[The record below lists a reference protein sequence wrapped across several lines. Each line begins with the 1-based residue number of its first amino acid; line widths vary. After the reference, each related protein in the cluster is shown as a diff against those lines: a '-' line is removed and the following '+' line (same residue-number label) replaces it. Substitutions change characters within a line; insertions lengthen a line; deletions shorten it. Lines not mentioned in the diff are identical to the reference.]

1 MNGLW
6 VGLAKKAPG
15 AQSPVAQTRPAAP
28 MRKSLTGLPM
38 SRLPTASS
46 ARLSRTIAHLRNG
59 TGMVRAFA
67 ANQSGATMILVAL
80 CLPALVG
87 AMGLSAEVSY
97 WYLRQRAMQN
107 AADAAAIAAATNG
120 SSGYA
125 AEAKAVAAQY
135 GFRDGSGN
143 IVVAVSN
150 PATAAGCTS
159 NCYSVTISDK
169 VPLFL
174 SEVVGYL
181 GTATANK
188 KGATGLSAAAVA
200 TSLNAVSYCILALA
214 ASGAQGITSNGV
226 PNANLQ
232 GCDVM
237 SNTSATCNGH
247 NLNANVGS
255 AHSTNNGCGIV
266 QNSNVPVVADPYSGL
281 ASQIPADPCGGS
293 YPQEPAKNKDPPL
306 PSSTNQWSGTKSLSY
321 YMVCGDLQLT
331 GDTTIS
337 AQGGT
342 LLVIANGQLDING
355 HTLQTA
361 NGSGLT
367 VVFTGS
373 NNASYQHVPS
383 DRAGGGTLDIA
394 APSSGAWSGIA
405 IYQDPNLTANVDV
418 SYAGNS
424 PTWEISGMIYLPH
437 ASVTFSGAVN
447 KSSHGS
453 YCFGMVIDNITI
465 NGTADIFAGDDQCS
479 SSGLVLP
486 SGGARGTLTD

>member
-1 MNGLW
+1 
-6 VGLAKKAPG
+6 
-15 AQSPVAQTRPAAP
+15 
-28 MRKSLTGLPM
+28 MRKSATGLPM
-38 SRLPTASS
+38 SPLPTAPI
-46 ARLSRTIAHLRNG
+46 ARLSRAIARLRSG

-67 ANQSGATMILVAL
+67 ANQSGAAMIIVAL

-120 SSGYA
+120 TSGYA

-135 GFRDGSGN
+135 GFQDGNGG

-150 PATAAGCTS
+150 PASAAGCTS
-159 NCYSVTISDK
+159 SCYSVTISDK

-181 GTATANK
+181 GNATANK

-200 TSLNAVSYCILALA
+200 TSANANSFCILALA
-214 ASGAQGITSNGV
+214 GSGAQGITSNGA
-226 PNANLQ
+226 PNANMQ

-255 AHSTNNGCGIV
+255 AHLTNNGCGIV
-266 QNSNVPVVADPYSGL
+266 QNSNMPVVADPYSGL
-281 ASQIPADPCGGS
+281 ASHIPADTCGGT
-293 YPQEPAKNKDPPL
+293 YYQEPAKKKDPAL
-306 PSSTNQWSGTKSLSY
+306 PISNQMSGSQGWSQKI
-321 YMVCGDLQLT
+321 VCGDLQLT

-337 AQGGT
+337 GLGGN
-342 LLVIANGQLDING
+342 LLVIENGQLDTNG
-355 HTLQTA
+355 YTLQTA
-361 NGSGLT
+361 SGSALT

-373 NNASYQHVPS
+373 NNAGYQHVPS
-383 DRAGGGTLDIA
+383 GGGTLDIA
-394 APSSGAWSGIA
+394 APTSGAWSGIA
-405 IYQDPNLTANVDV
+405 IYQDPNLTTNVDV

-424 PTWEISGMIYLPH
+424 PTWELSGMVYLPH

-453 YCFGMVIDNITI
+453 YCFGMVVDNITI
-465 NGTADIFAGDDQCS
+465 NGTADIFAGDNQCS
-479 SSGLVLP
+479 SSGLTLP
-486 SGGARGTLTD
+486 SGGIRGTLTN

>member
-15 AQSPVAQTRPAAP
+15 AQSPVARPWPAKP

-38 SRLPTASS
+38 SRLPIASI
-46 ARLSRTIAHLRNG
+46 ARLSRTVAHLRNG

-120 SSGYA
+120 TSGYA

-135 GFRDGSGN
+135 GFHDGSGN

-200 TSLNAVSYCILALA
+200 TSANAISYCILALA
-214 ASGAQGITSNGV
+214 GSGAQGITSNGV
-226 PNANLQ
+226 PNANLR

-266 QNSNVPVVADPYSGL
+266 QNSNVPVIMDPYSSR
-281 ASQIPADPCGGS
+281 ASYIPADNCGGT
-293 YPQEPAKNKDPPL
+293 YYQEPAKNKDPAL
-306 PSSTNQWSGTKSLSY
+306 PSSNQMSGSQNWSQKII
-321 YMVCGDLQLT
+321 CGDLQLM
-331 GDTTIS
+331 GDTTINV
-337 AQGGT
+337 ANG
-342 LLVIANGQLDING
+342 LLVIENGQLDTNG
-355 HTLQTA
+355 YTLQTPS
-361 NGSGLT
+361 GSGLT

-373 NNASYQHVPS
+373 NNASYQHIPT
-383 DRAGGGTLDIA
+383 GGGTLDIA

-405 IYQDPNLTANVDV
+405 IYQDPNLTTNVDV

-424 PTWEISGMIYLPH
+424 PTWELSGMVYLPH
-437 ASVTFSGAVN
+437 ASVSFSGAVN

-453 YCFGMVIDNITI
+453 YCFGMVIDNITV

-486 SGGARGTLTD
+486 SGGTRGTLTD

>member
-6 VGLAKKAPG
+6 VGLAKRAPG
-15 AQSPVAQTRPAAP
+15 AQSPVAQTWPAKP
-28 MRKSLTGLPM
+28 MRESLTGLPM
-38 SRLPTASS
+38 SRLPIASI
-46 ARLSRTIAHLRNG
+46 ARLSRTVARLGNG
-59 TGMVRAFA
+59 AGMARAFA

-120 SSGYA
+120 TSGYA

-135 GFRDGSGN
+135 GFHDGSGN
-143 IVVAVSN
+143 IVVTVSN

-200 TSLNAVSYCILALA
+200 TSANAVSYCILALA
-214 ASGAQGITSNGV
+214 GSGAQGITSNGV

-306 PSSTNQWSGTKSLSY
+306 PISNQMGGSQGWSQKI
-321 YMVCGDLQLT
+321 VCGDLQLT

-337 AQGGT
+337 ALGGN
-342 LLVIANGQLDING
+342 LLVIANGRLDTNG
-355 HTLQTA
+355 YTLQTA
-361 NGSGLT
+361 SGSALT

-373 NNASYQHVPS
+373 NNASYQHIPS
-383 DRAGGGTLDIA
+383 GGGTLDIA
-394 APSSGAWSGIA
+394 APSSGAWSGMA
-405 IYQDPNLTANVDV
+405 IYQDPNLTTNVDV

-453 YCFGMVIDNITI
+453 YCFGMVVDNITI

>member
-1 MNGLW
+1 
-6 VGLAKKAPG
+6 
-15 AQSPVAQTRPAAP
+15 
-28 MRKSLTGLPM
+28 MRKSPAGVPM
-38 SRLPTASS
+38 FRFASAS
-46 ARLSRTIAHLRNG
+46 IARLARTVARVRSG
-59 TGMVRAFA
+59 TGIVGIFA

-107 AADAAAIAAATNG
+107 AADAAVIAAATNG

-135 GFRDGSGN
+135 GFQDGSGN
-143 IVVAVSN
+143 IVVAVGN
-150 PATAAGCTS
+150 PASAAGCAS

-174 SEVVGYL
+174 SQVVGYL
-181 GTATANK
+181 GNATASK
-188 KGATGLSAAAVA
+188 KDATGLSAAAVA
-200 TSLNAVSYCILALA
+200 TSANANSYCLLALA
-214 ASGAQGITSNGV
+214 GSGAQGITSNGA
-226 PNANLQ
+226 PNANMQ

-255 AHSTNNGCGIV
+255 AHLTNNGCGIV

-281 ASQIPADPCGGS
+281 ASHIPADTCGGS
-293 YPQEPAKNKDPPL
+293 YPQEPAKKKDPSL
-306 PSSTNQWSGTKSLSY
+306 PSSNQWSGSYSLSGY
-321 YMVCGDLQLT
+321 KIVCGDQQLT
-331 GDTTIS
+331 GNTTINAPS
-337 AQGGT
+337 GAV
-342 LLVIANGQLDING
+342 LVIENGQLDTNG
-355 HTLQTA
+355 HALQTA
-361 NGSGLT
+361 SGSGLT

-373 NNASYQHVPS
+373 NSASYQHVPS
-383 DRAGGGTLDIA
+383 GGGTLDIA
-394 APSSGAWSGIA
+394 APTSGTWSGIA
-405 IYQDPNLTANVDV
+405 IYQDPNLTTNVDV
-418 SYAGNS
+418 SFAGNS

-453 YCFGMVIDNITI
+453 YCFGMVVDNITI
-465 NGTADIFAGDDQCS
+465 NGTADIFAGDNQCS
-479 SSGLVLP
+479 ASGLALP
-486 SGGARGTLTD
+486 SGGARGTLTN

>member
-1 MNGLW
+1 MC
-6 VGLAKKAPG
+6 
-15 AQSPVAQTRPAAP
+15 
-28 MRKSLTGLPM
+28 KSLTGLPM
-38 SRLPTASS
+38 SGLPTAPI
-46 ARLSRTIAHLRNG
+46 ARLSRAIARWRGAAGIL
-59 TGMVRAFA
+59 RAFA
-67 ANQSGATMILVAL
+67 ANQSGAAMIIVAL

-120 SSGYA
+120 TSGYA
-125 AEAKAVAAQY
+125 AEAKAVTAQY
-135 GFRDGSGN
+135 GFQDGNGN

-150 PATAAGCTS
+150 PANAAGCTS

-181 GTATANK
+181 GNATANK
-188 KGATGLSAAAVA
+188 KGVTGLSAAAVA
-200 TSLNAVSYCILALA
+200 TSANANSYCILALA
-214 ASGAQGITSNGV
+214 GSGAQGITSNGA
-226 PNANLQ
+226 PKANMQ

-255 AHSTNNGCGIV
+255 AHLTNNGCGIV
-266 QNSNVPVVADPYSGL
+266 QNSNMPVVTDPYSGL
-281 ASQIPADPCGGS
+281 ASHIPADTCGGS
-293 YPQEPAKNKDPPL
+293 YPQEPAKKKDPSL
-306 PSSTNQWSGTKSLSY
+306 PSANQWSGTYSLSGY
-321 YMVCGDLQLT
+321 KVVCGDQQLT
-331 GDTTIS
+331 GDTTINAPS
-337 AQGGT
+337 GAV
-342 LLVIANGQLDING
+342 LVIENGQLDTNG
-355 HTLQTA
+355 YTLQTA
-361 NGSGLT
+361 SGSGLT

-373 NNASYQHVPS
+373 NNASYQHIPS
-383 DRAGGGTLDIA
+383 GGGTVDIA
-394 APSSGAWSGIA
+394 APASGTWSGIA
-405 IYQDPNLTANVDV
+405 MYQDPNLTTNVDV
-418 SYAGNS
+418 SFAGNS

-453 YCFGMVIDNITI
+453 YCFGMVVDNITI
-465 NGTADIFAGDDQCS
+465 NGTADIFASDNQCS
-479 SSGLVLP
+479 SAGLALP